1 MVNCNKPTKKA
12 VLSFVLFL
20 FSLLYVGS
28 DSLVC
33 VSVHAPLQS
42 MDALFFLNAHSQHSI
57 PHLSV
62 FKALAERV
70 GHRHLDVLK
79 PLLTNSGVDLTD
91 ELRADRVVVTL
102 QVRPALMHTLLCH
115 LFSL

>member
-1 MVNCNKPTKKA
+1 MHHCSLWMHTGNAAWTVYLKK
-12 VLSFVLFL
+12 
-20 FSLLYVGS
+20 
-28 DSLVC
+28 
-33 VSVHAPLQS
+33 
-42 MDALFFLNAHSQHSI
+42 NAHSQHSI

-79 PLLTNSGVDLTD
+79 PLLTSSGVDLTD

>member
-1 MVNCNKPTKKA
+1 MLHGLYILKKMHIA
-12 VLSFVLFL
+12 NTASLICLF
-20 FSLLYVGS
+20 
-28 DSLVC
+28 
-33 VSVHAPLQS
+33 
-42 MDALFFLNAHSQHSI
+42 
-57 PHLSV
+57 

-79 PLLTNSGVDLTD
+79 PLLTSSGVDLTD

>member
-1 MVNCNKPTKKA
+1 MVVLFWGGSFNAIYTTDNRIFCVVNCNKPSKKS

-42 MDALFFLNAHSQHSI
+42 MDA
-57 PHLSV
+57 
-62 FKALAERV
+62 
-70 GHRHLDVLK
+70 HR
-79 PLLTNSGVDLTD
+79 
-91 ELRADRVVVTL
+91 
-102 QVRPALMHTLLCH
+102 
-115 LFSL
+115 

>member
-1 MVNCNKPTKKA
+1 MLHGLYILKK
-12 VLSFVLFL
+12 
-20 FSLLYVGS
+20 
-28 DSLVC
+28 
-33 VSVHAPLQS
+33 
-42 MDALFFLNAHSQHSI
+42 NAHSQHSI

-79 PLLTNSGVDLTD
+79 PLLTSSGVDLTD

-115 LFSL
+115 RFSL